1 MKKDVEELFDDLFSD
16 TDIVFTFEDG
26 TEIEINNK
34 DNKENEEN
42 EDDYIE
48 FKDMVKVERMK
59 YLLNRHTKN
68 KNKK

>member
-16 TDIVFTFEDG
+16 TDIIFTFEDG
-26 TEIEINNK
+26 TEIEVN
-34 DNKENEEN
+34 NKENEEN

>member
-16 TDIVFTFEDG
+16 ADIIFTFEDG
-26 TEIEINNK
+26 TEIEVN
-34 DNKENEEN
+34 NKENEEN